1 MNIFNHEY
9 FHRYLIN
16 IDSKNNEL
24 KRRGKREREMSRE
37 WIVEVEIG
45 TIALK
50 DVKSE
55 LIQPIR
61 IDSRPKKIKLR
72 KKQ

>member
-1 MNIFNHEY
+1 
-9 FHRYLIN
+9 
-16 IDSKNNEL
+16 
-24 KRRGKREREMSRE
+24 MS
-37 WIVEVEIG
+37 

-61 IDSRPKKIKLR
+61 IDSRPKNIKFR
-72 KKQ
+72 KK

>member
-1 MNIFNHEY
+1 M
-9 FHRYLIN
+9 IN

-50 DVKSE
+50 DVKFE

>member
-1 MNIFNHEY
+1 
-9 FHRYLIN
+9 
-16 IDSKNNEL
+16 
-24 KRRGKREREMSRE
+24 MSRE
-37 WIVEVEIG
+37 WIVQVEIG

>member
-1 MNIFNHEY
+1 M
-9 FHRYLIN
+9 IN